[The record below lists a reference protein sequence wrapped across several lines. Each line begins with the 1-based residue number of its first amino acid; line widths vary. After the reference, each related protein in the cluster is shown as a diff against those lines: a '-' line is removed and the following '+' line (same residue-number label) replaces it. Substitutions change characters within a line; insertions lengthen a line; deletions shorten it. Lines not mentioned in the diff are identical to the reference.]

1 MKVKI
6 DGMSCNQCKMAIEK
20 TFSKISGIKTYEVDL
35 EKGEANITGN
45 PDMNLVINEINKL
58 GYKATLA
65 E

>member
-1 MKVKI
+1 MKIKI
-6 DGMSCNQCKMAIEK
+6 DGMSCNHCKMAIEK
-20 TFSKISGIKTYEVDL
+20 TLSKISSVKTYEVDL

-45 PDMNLVINEINKL
+45 PDLNLVIRKINKL